1 MAKNGTQRTERQRFK
16 NITHVLLPVVSY
28 RCLQTL
34 CGSLGSDRWM
44 HPIENSIKTMYLE
57 LLVNSVPGAR
67 VSPSRIF
74 MAQKIH
80 TDALINAPQR
90 FIVIL
95 SDPVHFLWSEVRNST
110 LD

>member
-1 MAKNGTQRTERQRFK
+1 MAKNGLCTQRTERQRFK
-16 NITHVLLPVVSY
+16 NITHVLLPVVVSY

-57 LLVNSVPGAR
+57 LLVSSVLGAQ
-67 VSPSRIF
+67 VSPSWIF

-80 TDALINAPQR
+80 TDALINAP
-90 FIVIL
+90 
-95 SDPVHFLWSEVRNST
+95 
-110 LD
+110 

>member
-1 MAKNGTQRTERQRFK
+1 
-16 NITHVLLPVVSY
+16 
-28 RCLQTL
+28 
-34 CGSLGSDRWM
+34 M